1 MVGGTSPFGT
11 KKALPVYVEET
22 ILALPVIYINAGR
35 KGLLVEMKPAEL
47 LRILKATPVQ
57 AAR

>member
-35 KGLLVEMKPAEL
+35 KGLLVEMKPSEL
-47 LRILKATPVQ
+47 VRILKATPVRV
-57 AAR
+57 AR